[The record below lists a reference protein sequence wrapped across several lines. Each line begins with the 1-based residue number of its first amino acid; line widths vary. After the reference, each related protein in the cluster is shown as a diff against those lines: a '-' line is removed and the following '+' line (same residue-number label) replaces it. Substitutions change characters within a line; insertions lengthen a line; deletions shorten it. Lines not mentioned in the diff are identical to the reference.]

1 MESDTRKQK
10 MTDSVI
16 LVTDPDDIQV
26 DGLRLLLVD
35 LNTDQNQIVSDSLA
49 QSDGFS
55 SIVSYIWRSGDS
67 VDWLLDKKHKSDII
81 IFNADSENDII
92 IGYMSAQ
99 KYSYYFGTLKNLSPI
114 NNRNIYNADDV
125 TKILNS
131 TL

>member
-1 MESDTRKQK
+1 

-35 LNTDQNQIVSDSLA
+35 LNIDQNQIVSDALA
-49 QSDGFS
+49 RSDGFG

-67 VDWLLDKKHKSDII
+67 VDWLLDKKHKSDLI

-99 KYSYYFGTLKNLSPI
+99 KYSYYFGILKILSPA

-125 TKILNS
+125 TKILNL

>member
-1 MESDTRKQK
+1 

-35 LNTDQNQIVSDSLA
+35 LNVDQNQIVSDALA
-49 QSDGFS
+49 QSSGFG

-67 VDWLLDKKHKSDII
+67 PDWLLDKKHKSELI

-92 IGYMSAQ
+92 IGYMAAQ
-99 KYSYYFGTLKNLSPI
+99 KYSYYFGTLKILSPV

-125 TKILNS
+125 TKILNL

>member
-1 MESDTRKQK
+1 

-16 LVTDPDDIQV
+16 LVTDPDDVQV

-35 LNTDQNQIVSDSLA
+35 LNVDQNQIVSDALA
-49 QSDGFS
+49 RSEGFG

-67 VDWLLDKKHKSDII
+67 VDWLLDKKHKSDLI

-92 IGYMSAQ
+92 IGYMAAQ
-99 KYSYYFGTLKNLSPI
+99 KYSYYFGTLKILSPA

-125 TKILNS
+125 TKILNL

>member
-1 MESDTRKQK
+1 
-10 MTDSVI
+10 MTDNVI

-35 LNTDQNQIVSDSLA
+35 LNIDQNQIVSDALA
-49 QSDGFS
+49 QSQGFG
-55 SIVSYIWRSGDS
+55 SIVSYIWRYGDS
-67 VDWLLDKKHKSDII
+67 IDWLLDKKHKSDLI
-81 IFNADSENDII
+81 IFNADSENDNI
-92 IGYMSAQ
+92 IGYMAAQ
-99 KYSYYFGTLKNLSPI
+99 KYSYYFGILKNLSQV

>member
-1 MESDTRKQK
+1 

-16 LVTDPDDIQV
+16 LVTDPDDVQV

-35 LNTDQNQIVSDSLA
+35 LNIDQNQIVSDALA
-49 QSDGFS
+49 RSDGFG

-67 VDWLLDKKHKSDII
+67 VDWLLDKKHKSDLI

-92 IGYMSAQ
+92 IGYMAAQ
-99 KYSYYFGTLKNLSPI
+99 KYSYYFGILKILSPA

-125 TKILNS
+125 TKILNL

>member
-1 MESDTRKQK
+1 

-92 IGYMSAQ
+92 IGHSL
-99 KYSYYFGTLKNLSPI
+99 G
-114 NNRNIYNADDV
+114 
-125 TKILNS
+125 
-131 TL
+131 

>member
-1 MESDTRKQK
+1 

-16 LVTDPDDIQV
+16 LVTDPDDVQV

-35 LNTDQNQIVSDSLA
+35 LNVDQNQIVSDSLA
-49 QSDGFS
+49 RSEGFG

-67 VDWLLDKKHKSDII
+67 VDWLLDKKHKSDLI

-92 IGYMSAQ
+92 IGYMAAQ
-99 KYSYYFGTLKNLSPI
+99 KYSYYFGTLKILSPA

-125 TKILNS
+125 TKILNL

>member
-1 MESDTRKQK
+1 

-35 LNTDQNQIVSDSLA
+35 LNVDQNQIVSDALA
-49 QSDGFS
+49 QSSGFG

-67 VDWLLDKKHKSDII
+67 PDWLLDKKHKSELI

-92 IGYMSAQ
+92 IGYMAAQ
-99 KYSYYFGTLKNLSPI
+99 KYSYYFGTLKILSPA

-125 TKILNS
+125 TKILNL